1 MKVLFRSCLLVFTV
15 FLFAGCGGGSS
26 DGEPSLTPGE
36 NAGTDTST
44 GNPDTT
50 DGSVTEQIVR
60 FGSYSGTTFTAG
72 KIASNNQNLNAGQ
85 SATLSVSFIDQNSSP
100 VTDSADI
107 FFASTCIAAGVS
119 EIAPAIATNLNGT
132 VNVTYTARGCSGE
145 DTITAE
151 TSLNGTTYSANVT
164 ITTVPSPL
172 GSITFVSASPQTINI
187 KGSGGPQGEQSVVT
201 FLVNN
206 ESGGP
211 VPNLDVNFYLD
222 TSVGGITISNDTAT
236 TNAQGFV
243 TTTVS
248 AGTVATS
255 VRVSVEAVRDG
266 KLISTESSR
275 LVIST
280 GFPDQDSFSIS
291 ATKLNIDGHFY
302 DGVTTNINIRAAGRF
317 NHPVPDGTAITFWTE
332 GATIAPN
339 CTTVA
344 GKCSVTLE
352 TQDPRPAD
360 GRITVLAFAIGEE
373 SFLDTKPTNGRF
385 DSGETF
391 TDISEPFLDRNE
403 NGDYD
408 FGDEEFADFNTDST
422 WNAADPINGKFD
434 GLLCDETTNAKCSTE
449 ANTAYVFESI
459 VIVLSGSKDLTVTLS
474 SNNIT
479 LAAQVTVKVTVTDS
493 RGQVPPVGTIVSAS
507 PTKGEIVGA
516 NSYSMPSSNS
526 AVGAE
531 FPFVIAPSSGPGDGR
546 LDIRVTTP
554 GAVGELGTTYS
565 VSATVTQP

>member
-1 MKVLFRSCLLVFTV
+1 MKVLFRACLLVFTV
-15 FLFAGCGGGSS
+15 FLFVGCGGGGS
-26 DGEPSLTPGE
+26 DGGPTLTPGE
-36 NAGTDTST
+36 NTGTGA

-85 SATLSVSFIDQNSSP
+85 SATLSVSFIDQNNNP
-100 VTDSADI
+100 VTGSADI
-107 FFASTCIAAGVS
+107 FFASRCIAAGVS
-119 EIAPAIATNLNGT
+119 EINPAIATNSTGT
-132 VNVTYTARGCSGE
+132 VNVTYTARGCSGD

-151 TSLNGTTYSANVT
+151 TSLNGTTYSANVK

-211 VPNLDVNFYLD
+211 VPDLDVDFYLD
-222 TSVGGITISNDTAT
+222 TTVGGITLSNDKAK

-243 TTTVS
+243 STTVS

-255 VRVSVEAVRDG
+255 VRVSAEAVRGG
-266 KLISTESSR
+266 KLISTESSQ
-275 LVIST
+275 LLIST

-291 ATKLNIDGHFY
+291 ATKLNIDGWFY
-302 DGVTTNINIRAAGRF
+302 DGVTTNINIRAADRF

-332 GATIAPN
+332 GASIAPN
-339 CTTVA
+339 CITTA

-373 SFLDTKPTNGRF
+373 SFADTNPTNGRF

-403 NGDYD
+403 NGAYD

-422 WNAADPINGKFD
+422 WNSADPINGKFD

-459 VIVLSGSKDLTVTLS
+459 VIVLSGSKDLTITLS
-474 SNNIT
+474 SYNIT
-479 LAAQVTVKVTVTDS
+479 LAGQVTVIVTVTDS
-493 RGQVPPVGTIVSAS
+493 RGQVPPVGTVVSAS
-507 PTKGEIVGA
+507 TTQGEIAGA

-526 AVGAE
+526 AGGAE
-531 FPFVIAPSSGPGDGR
+531 FPFVLAPKGNPGAGR
-546 LDIRVTTP
+546 LDISVTTP
-554 GAVGELGTTYS
+554 GSAGEPGTTYS
-565 VSATVTQP
+565 ASATVTQP